1 MSRIADRIALIATA
15 VVVAAL
21 VWAVL
26 HYSGDWFF
34 LAATIIAF
42 AVLLADNHRLK
53 KRVRELGGDSRER
66 R

>member
-1 MSRIADRIALIATA
+1 MSRIADRVALIAAA

-21 VWAVL
+21 AWAVL
-26 HYSGDWFF
+26 HYSGNWFF

-42 AVLLADNHRLK
+42 AALLADNHRLK
-53 KRVRELGGDSRER
+53 KRVRELGGDPRER